1 MIVIVYSFF
10 SLPGKKKKCRAPMH
24 FFGRF
29 QLRKRSV
36 ENVNKAFSLC
46 DIDILA
52 QLNDPKFATIVG

>member
-1 MIVIVYSFF
+1 
-10 SLPGKKKKCRAPMH
+10 MH

-36 ENVNKAFSLC
+36 ENVNKAFSLS

>member
-1 MIVIVYSFF
+1 
-10 SLPGKKKKCRAPMH
+10 MH
-24 FFGRF
+24 FLGRF

-36 ENVNKAFSLC
+36 ENVNKAFSLS